1 MMHLE
6 NRPGLI
12 SMLAGKPNSSTF
24 PITSLQF
31 TVRDPNLPSESD
43 GEIKVELSPEE
54 VAAALQYSPTVGM
67 PGMCEWAFGLQEQQH
82 GRKKGEGWR
91 VSIGAGSQDLL
102 NKVSWDVIPL
112 WTTNELKELEKAID
126 ALVDP
131 GDAILIE
138 APCYA

>member
-54 VAAALQYSPTVGM
+54 VAAALQS
-67 PGMCEWAFGLQEQQH
+67 CE
-82 GRKKGEGWR
+82 R
-91 VSIGAGSQDLL
+91 
-102 NKVSWDVIPL
+102 
-112 WTTNELKELEKAID
+112 
-126 ALVDP
+126 
-131 GDAILIE
+131 
-138 APCYA
+138 